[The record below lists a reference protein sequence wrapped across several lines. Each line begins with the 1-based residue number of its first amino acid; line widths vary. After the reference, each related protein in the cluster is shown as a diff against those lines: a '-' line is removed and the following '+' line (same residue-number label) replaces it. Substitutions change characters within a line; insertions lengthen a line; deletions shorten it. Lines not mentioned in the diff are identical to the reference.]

1 MEQLQATLAAVW
13 ARIEQVLD
21 WLDSK
26 GAKVLSS
33 SRVIRKAQQDLA
45 TIWRQNE
52 PSSLGENARKT
63 SPGPGPGPAESGP
76 GPAESGPVTAN

>member
-1 MEQLQATLAAVW
+1 MEGLKEALSAIW
-13 ARIEQVLD
+13 AKVEQVLD

-45 TIWRQNE
+45 TIWRTDE
-52 PSSLGENARKT
+52 PIPLAEKAKGI
-63 SPGPGPGPAESGP
+63 GPESGP
-76 GPAESGPVTAN
+76 GPADSGPGQAATVAN